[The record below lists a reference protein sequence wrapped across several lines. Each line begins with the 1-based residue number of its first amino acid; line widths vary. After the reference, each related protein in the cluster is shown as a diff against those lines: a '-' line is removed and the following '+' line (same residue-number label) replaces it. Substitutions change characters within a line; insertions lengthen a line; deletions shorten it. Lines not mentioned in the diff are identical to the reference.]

1 MNPELFATPWFL
13 TLFASK
19 MSVELIYA
27 FWDNYMIEN
36 DNLFICFFCLA
47 YLLHFRNT
55 IINKETSVIPQTIS
69 QLQLESV
76 AELNLIVLKAK

>member
-13 TLFASK
+13 TLFSSK
-19 MSVELIYA
+19 MTIEMIYI

-36 DNLFICFFCLA
+36 DSLFICFFGLA

-69 QLQLESV
+69 QLSLESV
-76 AELNLIVLKAK
+76 DQLKVII